1 MSQTLGAHP
10 TSALCPVCSGA
21 APLHPWMAF
30 PKGWVDPMRSILS
43 WSSRALAPAAP
54 SLLVP
59 SFPHC
64 QNGLHTPIGCPQ
76 NTVWTRAG
84 TPRLCTGMAGGSSAP
99 NGVAPTRG
107 SKHQG
112 IVSHMGSPSGW
123 DMQRGKCP
131 RGPWCKRVPGRG
143 AGSWHT
149 EWGKGWGVL
158 TFLHARVEGSPRL
171 ALAVFEQSFPH
182 WICGEKGVR
191 VRGELRPGGTVTPRP
206 LPLAHLTTVV
216 KPGNASRKKEIRFL
230 TELGKLLYRNR
241 KPRRLR

>member
-131 RGPWCKRVPGRG
+131 RGPCCKRVPGRG

-149 EWGKGWGVL
+149 EWGKGWG
-158 TFLHARVEGSPRL
+158 FLPFCTLGLRDPHAWLLPSLNKVSPTGS
-171 ALAVFEQSFPH
+171 VGKKGCG
-182 WICGEKGVR
+182 CGESCGQA
-191 VRGELRPGGTVTPRP
+191 GL
-206 LPLAHLTTVV
+206 
-216 KPGNASRKKEIRFL
+216 
-230 TELGKLLYRNR
+230 
-241 KPRRLR
+241 